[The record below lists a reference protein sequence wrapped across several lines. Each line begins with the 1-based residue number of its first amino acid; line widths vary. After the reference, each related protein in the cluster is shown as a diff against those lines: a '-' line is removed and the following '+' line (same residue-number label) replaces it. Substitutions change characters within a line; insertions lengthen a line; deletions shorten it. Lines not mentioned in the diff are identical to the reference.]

1 MIGVGTMVRPTLR
14 TLANKVVEEMS
25 ATSVVGHSRPMH
37 SAPVPINVR
46 CYSNSDMIVRRS
58 EVTLRATFR
67 LMQRSKQQS
76 VRSLCWRGPQPGMV
90 GGRPR
95 RLKIRDCAA

>member
-58 EVTLRATFR
+58 EPLSDSCNAASSNPFDHSVGVGHNRAW
-67 LMQRSKQQS
+67 SEAD
-76 VRSLCWRGPQPGMV
+76 PG
-90 GGRPR
+90 
-95 RLKIRDCAA
+95 A